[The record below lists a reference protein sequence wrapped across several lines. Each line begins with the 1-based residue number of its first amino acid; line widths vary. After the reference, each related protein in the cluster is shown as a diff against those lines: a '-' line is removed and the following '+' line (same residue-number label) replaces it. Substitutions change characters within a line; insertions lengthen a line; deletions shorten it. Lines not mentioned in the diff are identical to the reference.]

1 MRDVIVYDNGEIA
14 LDISV
19 EQESIWLTQKQMAT
33 LFEKDVR
40 TINDHIK
47 AIYKDEELEENAT
60 IRKIRIV
67 QKEGSREVSRDVN
80 HYNLDMVI
88 SVGYRVSSKKATKFR
103 QWATKILKE
112 YITNGY
118 AINSQKITVD
128 RFLHLEESVS
138 SLEQEVK
145 GLKEDK
151 EQTRLT
157 QGVFYNG
164 QIYDAYVLIN
174 DILKLAEREVVLIDN
189 YIDESVLT
197 LFSKYPELHY
207 TIITKSTSKQLTL
220 DIKKYNAQYNNLT
233 IQKSNRYHDRF
244 LLLDGVRAYHIGA
257 SLKDLGKKVFAFSQI
272 DREML
277 RLDDE

>member
-1 MRDVIVYDNGEIA
+1 MRDIEIYQAENGEIEFRGDVKNETIWA
-14 LDISV
+14 NLNQLAKLFNRDKSVIS
-19 EQESIWLTQKQMAT
+19 
-33 LFEKDVR
+33 R
-40 TINDHIK
+40 HIK
-47 AIYKDEELEENAT
+47 NIFNSGELEKNSVVAKIAT
-60 IRKIRIV
+60 TAKDGKTYQV
-67 QKEGSREVSRDVN
+67 E
-80 HYNLDMVI
+80 YFNLDMI
-88 SVGYRVSSKKATKFR
+88 LSIGYRVDSKEATQFR
-103 QWATKILKE
+103 IWASKILKE
-112 YITNGY
+112 YITDGY

-151 EQTRLT
+151 EQIRLT

-164 QIYDAYVLIN
+164 QIFDAYVLIN

-189 YIDESVLT
+189 YIDDSVLT

-272 DREML
+272 DREIL

>member
-164 QIYDAYVLIN
+164 QIFDAYVLIN

>member
-14 LDISV
+14 LKVAI
-19 EQESIWLTQKQMAT
+19 EQENIWLNQKQLAQIFGT
-33 LFEKDVR
+33 KVPA
-40 TINDHIK
+40 INKHIK
-47 AIYKDEELEENAT
+47 NILDENELTDAT
-60 IRKIRIV
+60 ISKMEIV
-67 QKEGSREVSRDVN
+67 QTEGSRKVKRAVEF
-80 HYNLDMVI
+80 YNLDMTI
-88 SVGYRVSSKKATKFR
+88 AVGYRVNSKKATQFR
-103 QWATKILKE
+103 IWATKILKE

-157 QGVFYNG
+157 QGVFYHG

-174 DILKLAEREVVLIDN
+174 DILKLAEHEVLLIDN
-189 YIDESVLT
+189 YIDDSVLT
-197 LFSKYPELHY
+197 LFSKYPKLHY
-207 TIITKSTSKQLTL
+207 TIITKSISKQLKL
-220 DIKKYNAQYNNLT
+220 EIKKYNAQYNNLT

-244 LLLDGVRAYHIGA
+244 LVLDGVRAYHVGA
-257 SLKDLGKKVFAFSQI
+257 SLKDLGKKVFAFSEI